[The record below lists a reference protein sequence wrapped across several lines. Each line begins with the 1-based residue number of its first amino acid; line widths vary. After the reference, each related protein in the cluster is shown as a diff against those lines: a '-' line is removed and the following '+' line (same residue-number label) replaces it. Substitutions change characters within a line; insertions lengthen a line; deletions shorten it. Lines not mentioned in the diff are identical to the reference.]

1 MQLVASLLAFGAF
14 AQAHCELPSQI
25 SISVNVPNILWL
37 DTLVNV
43 GASGTDFAYVR
54 TPVNQY
60 SHAPVENLGS
70 PQMTCYQQGSAP
82 APKTFTVAAG
92 GQLPIYFS
100 QAPYHPGPYQ
110 VYMAK
115 VPSGKTAATW
125 QPTGAVWFKIYS
137 SGATF
142 KSAGEV
148 FPNTCKSSSPI
159 SQSDRAW

>member
-1 MQLVASLLAFGAF
+1 M
-14 AQAHCELPSQI
+14 
-25 SISVNVPNILWL
+25 
-37 DTLVNV
+37 DV
-43 GASGTDFAYVR
+43 GATGTDFAYVR

-60 SHAPVENLGS
+60 SHAPVENLNS

-92 GQLPIYFS
+92 AQLPIYFS

-115 VPSGKTAATW
+115 VPSGQTAATW
-125 QPTGAVWFKIYS
+125 QPSGAVWFKIYS

-142 KSAGEV
+142 KGPGEV
-148 FPNTCKSSSPI
+148 FPNSCKSNSPPHNRI
-159 SQSDRAW
+159 ELC